1 MDGAGGGGGLQA
13 LERGRAIRRYV
24 RLDTPYAQLLSEEDP
39 VGGIVIDDENARA
52 SQRRGLGPRIE
63 GTGEYALEPHGEP
76 ERAALSRLAVHPD
89 LAAHQLHEAPADGET
104 ESGPAE
110 LARGRA
116 VGLAEW
122 LEQAR
127 SGLGRNS
134 DAAITHGNAQLDIVG
149 ALLRHFDRNH
159 HLAALRELD
168 GVSDQVDE
176 HLAEAA
182 GIATQGG
189 RDGRVDPRQELDVL
203 ELHPARFDLGEVED
217 LVENA
222 QERAARAADRLRV
235 LALLGGEGRVE
246 EEPGHSQHTVHG
258 RADLVAH
265 HGQEIALGAGRL
277 LRGDPGAMNLVLGLL
292 ARRDV
297 DA

>member
-116 VGLAEW
+116 IGLAEW

-127 SGLGRNS
+127 SGLGGNS
-134 DAAITHGNAQLDIVG
+134 DAAITHGNAQLDIVRG
-149 ALLRHFDRNH
+149 LVRDFDRGH

-168 GVSDQVDE
+168 GVSDQIDQ
-176 HLAEAA
+176 HLAEAT
-182 GIATQGG
+182 GVATQGG
-189 RDGRVDPRQELDVL
+189 RDRRVDARQELDSLAVGALGEQLGRFLDGGGHGEVDVL

-258 RADLVAH
+258 RADLV
-265 HGQEIALGAGRL
+265 
-277 LRGDPGAMNLVLGLL
+277 
-292 ARRDV
+292 
-297 DA
+297 